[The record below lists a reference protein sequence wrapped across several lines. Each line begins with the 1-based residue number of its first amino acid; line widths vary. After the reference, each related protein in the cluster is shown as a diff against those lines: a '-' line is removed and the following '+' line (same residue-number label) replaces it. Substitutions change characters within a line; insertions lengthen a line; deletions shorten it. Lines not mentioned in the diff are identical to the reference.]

1 MSGADGSVDRA
12 VKVSV
17 IVPVYNPGRYIEPC
31 IDSLLA
37 QTMPAEEL
45 ELVFVDDGSTDETPA
60 RLDRLAAEH
69 PQVLVIHRENSGWS
83 GTPRNDGI
91 EASSGEYV
99 QFVDQDDLLGP
110 EALERLYARAKEVDA
125 DVVIGRAVGFGRG
138 VSATLWD
145 RERLHAT
152 LEKDPLLNSLTPHK
166 MLRRAFLD
174 EHGLRFPGGRRRLED
189 HVFMTKAYFAATS
202 ITVLSDYVCYF
213 HTQRD
218 DLGNAARHTMDPVGY
233 FANLREVIEVIE
245 ANTEPGPFRNRL
257 LHRSLAIEMV
267 QRARG
272 RQLLRYPEDYRPVML
287 GEIRKLLLE
296 RFPPEVDRTLSP
308 GNAVIAKLLR
318 AGDEDALLAY
328 ARWESTLRVRAT
340 VTSMEWSDTA
350 LRLQIRCRIE
360 VGGGPDEP
368 AARPLLVRETGDGAD
383 GSAYV
388 AVPPELLPEGFDP
401 ELLRLNPRVRKS
413 LVTFRLRDAID
424 RARHEVPNQLV
435 EVPVAG
441 VAGSWT
447 PEFELDVTV
456 DPGARSTDSQFAPGL
471 LDLSAEVWFAGW
483 ALTRRVEVDERA
495 ALPGAALDRPRH
507 WLWPYRTSMGNLTFA
522 LQRRPP
528 GAGAVPGTATLTG
541 AKGHQPQRLDL
552 SLSGVGRLPEE
563 VTVALVS
570 GSRRVELPATTVPS
584 QSRGGVSAQVVAT
597 VPTAI
602 PPGRWKVLVGIG
614 DGSPDLTLASPL
626 VTASATQRLLRAVA
640 AARRRL
646 LPR

>member
-1 MSGADGSVDRA
+1 
-12 VKVSV
+12 VSV
-17 IVPVYNPGRYIEPC
+17 VVPVYNPGRYIEPC

-37 QTMPAEEL
+37 QTMPADEL

-69 PQVLVIHRENSGWS
+69 PHVRVIHRENSGWS

-91 EASSGEYV
+91 EASSGEYI

-145 RERLHAT
+145 RDRLHAT

-174 EHGLRFPGGRRRLED
+174 EHGLRFPGGKRRLED

-272 RQLLRYPEDYRPVML
+272 RQVLGYPEDYRRIML

-318 AGDEDALLAY
+318 AGDEDMLLTY

-340 VTSMEWSDTA
+340 LTSMEWSDTA

-360 VGGGPDEP
+360 VGGGPEEP
-368 AARPLLVRETGDGAD
+368 AARPLLVRDTGEGTAA
-383 GSAYV
+383 SSYV
-388 AVPPELLPEGFDP
+388 EVPSELLPAGFDT
-401 ELLRLNPRVRKS
+401 ELLQLNPAGGKS

-424 RARHEVPNQLV
+424 RARHEVPNRLV
-435 EVPVAG
+435 RAAVAG
-441 VAGSWT
+441 VPGSWT
-447 PEFELDVTV
+447 PEFELEVTV

-483 ALTRRVEVDERA
+483 ALTRRVEVDDRA
-495 ALPGAALDRPRH
+495 ALPGAALDQPRH
-507 WLWPYRTSMGNLTFA
+507 WLWPYRTTVGNLTFA

-528 GAGAVPGTATLTG
+528 GADALRGTATLTG
-541 AKGHQPQRLDL
+541 ATRREPQRLHL
-552 SLSGVGRLPEE
+552 TLSGLGRLPNEM
-563 VTVALVS
+563 TVALVS
-570 GSRRVELPATTVPS
+570 GSRRVELPAATV
-584 QSRGGVSAQVVAT
+584 QSRSQDGGLAQVVAT
-597 VPTAI
+597 VATAI
-602 PPGRWKVLVGIG
+602 PPGRWKVLIAIG
-614 DGSPDLTLASPL
+614 DGSPDLTLADPL
-626 VTASATQRLLRAVA
+626 VTSSLAQRLVQVLTA
-640 AARRRL
+640 ASRRL
-646 LPR
+646 LPG